1 MEKRGNQTR
10 WEPRATNVGHRLVF
24 EKIYEHGRG
33 TDYVTVNAVH
43 SLWPRSNTSVYSL
56 FTFGAVS
63 TPILV
68 SRSNFSRSRK
78 FLCVSFLFFFFFL
91 PFSFSLLVN
100 ESSNMNRGYA
110 LNIFLFNFLKLNGKL
125 IRLDSFWKCQKL
137 ASFYVLYKIIK

>member
-78 FLCVSFLFFFFFL
+78 FLCVSFLFFSL

-100 ESSNMNRGYA
+100 ESSNMNRGYEA
-110 LNIFLFNFLKLNGKL
+110 RVKYFSILIF
-125 IRLDSFWKCQKL
+125 
-137 ASFYVLYKIIK
+137 